1 MQPLRFAINVSLDGY
16 CARTSIGWRSVPYA
30 DLSEARVELVAC
42 PRRLRAVS
50 RPVCRF
56 PDARRVVIVGREEIV
71 FPWHG
76 GQSARCHG
84 DSEQRS
90 PRCLLLT
97 SGCPPQT
104 AAVHSR
110 FPKLIP
116 RAPQEEPHG
125 LSRPWGFSLASD
137 RSRSRSSPSCIDSG
151 PEQAEHP
158 GTGSPM
164 PPDERARTNSDPRGT
179 PPTRVIAKSLALSGP
194 VSYNVGITWLIN

>member
-97 SGCPPQT
+97 SGVHPRPLLSTRDFLNSFRGRRKRSPMDLAVRGAFHLPPT
-104 AAVHSR
+104 VAGVVAAR
-110 FPKLIP
+110 
-116 RAPQEEPHG
+116 
-125 LSRPWGFSLASD
+125 LASIPD
-137 RSRSRSSPSCIDSG
+137 RSRPSTQAPGARCLRTSERG
-151 PEQAEHP
+151 PIPTP
-158 GTGSPM
+158 GGRPQR
-164 PPDERARTNSDPRGT
+164 E
-179 PPTRVIAKSLALSGP
+179 
-194 VSYNVGITWLIN
+194 